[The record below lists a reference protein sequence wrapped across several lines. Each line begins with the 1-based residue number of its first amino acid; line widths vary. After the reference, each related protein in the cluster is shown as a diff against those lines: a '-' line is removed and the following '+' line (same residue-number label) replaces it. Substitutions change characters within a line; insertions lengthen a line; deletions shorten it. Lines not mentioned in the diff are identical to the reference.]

1 MGGACFDRTGRRKRR
16 VKKEGGVWGSDTLTR
31 RGETSKKLNE
41 RKCRDVHKVHLL
53 CRSIQ
58 RSRWV
63 RALVAADGAISR
75 KLAYFLRA
83 LFPWQIPYSDRHL
96 KCTALVDGRVP
107 AENEHNTI
115 AYMKRSIQSSIISTQ
130 SKFENSHIFYYFIF
144 SNQSTWAILALATTP
159 SNSIYIRSG

>member
-1 MGGACFDRTGRRKRR
+1 MGGACLDRTGRRRRR
-16 VKKEGGVWGSDTLTR
+16 VKKEGESWESDTLTR
-31 RGETSKKLNE
+31 RGEASKKLNE

-63 RALVAADGAISR
+63 RALVVADGAISR

-96 KCTALVDGRVP
+96 ITALVDGRVP
-107 AENEHNTI
+107 AQNEHN
-115 AYMKRSIQSSIISTQ
+115 SIQHVWSGQYSLQFNLRNQNMRIRISFIINYFQINRLGLCWHYSYYSI
-130 SKFENSHIFYYFIF
+130 
-144 SNQSTWAILALATTP
+144 
-159 SNSIYIRSG
+159 